1 MDNSVEQFVE
11 KIKTRLS
18 RIEANLSNEERL
30 KYQSQI
36 DMIYRLLD
44 LFEDTGGVSKEI
56 KKKLDEATKQISKA
70 IEGKELLTTK
80 GLTPVKP
87 NIDSLDNETINRAKM
102 ANASNIFLETENVD
116 ATNESLRGTGFKVD
130 EELSTGEGLVLN
142 NPETNEVKVSF
153 RGTNTSFKRPISSV
167 KDLVSDVKIISG
179 VEQYGRE
186 GGDLETGRKLI
197 QSAIDKY
204 GKENVNELVGY
215 SLGGAKSLLLGDEF
229 NIKSTTFN
237 PLIGYNSMKASTT
250 ATPHDIFRTTEDITS
265 LGAGFATE
273 KKNWNVKSIL
283 PKKISL
289 NPREAHKL
297 SNFLDNDN
305 RHTGKSPL
313 ETKINN
319 VFEAGKRKAQVEDF
333 NDTFDLLSGI
343 DDIPGIDEK
352 VMEQRLQMNYPS
364 SSELLDEDAFPDVP
378 RPKPPEDTSTPD
390 ISDLERRM
398 SNLIQD
404 KPNIRNQVFNPN
416 DFKDMNARQMA
427 NMRKGRFETFSIEG
441 GDDIQRK
448 ETLPMKQ
455 VKGKASD
462 IDLGIFEPT
471 EPDKKIKDIDFDD
484 ITDFFRNNSSNKS
497 NKVNDFELS
506 SLNDDEI
513 DTLMT
518 GSDKD
523 RNSFEEI
530 TNNEFN
536 DSVTDLEDHI
546 KLSTDNIESGGIGED
561 LIRGLSPTNLLGG
574 IAGGFLS
581 QSAVDFID
589 PDKKIQKQVREGLI
603 GSGAGLIGGLAS
615 AGLGAEVALFPETI
629 AGGAGYLAGEEAT
642 EGITKLTGSRAAG
655 DVIGS
660 GIGGAVSGATLA
672 LGGAIAAD
680 VATGAAI
687 GTALDPVTAGL
698 GTAIGAGIGSAIGGI
713 SYGLHKLFG

>member
-1 MDNSVEQFVE
+1 MDNSVGQFVE
-11 KIKTRLS
+11 NIKARLS
-18 RIEANLSNEERL
+18 RIEANLSNEGRL
-30 KYQSQI
+30 KYQKDI

-56 KKKLDEATKQISKA
+56 KKKLDEATKKISKV
-70 IEGKELLTTK
+70 IEGKELLATK
-80 GLTPVKP
+80 GLSPVKP
-87 NIDSLDNETINRAKM
+87 NIDTLDEETINKAKM
-102 ANASNIFLETENVD
+102 VNASNVFLETDNNID

-130 EELSTGEGLVLN
+130 GDLSTDEGLVLT

-153 RGTNTSFKRPISSV
+153 RGTNTSYKRPIQSV

-179 VEQYGRE
+179 TEQYGGE
-186 GGDLETGRKLI
+186 GDLQTGRNLI

-204 GKENVNELVGY
+204 GNKENMEIVGH
-215 SLGGAKSLLLGDEF
+215 SLGGAKALLLGDEF
-229 NIKSTTFN
+229 GINTTTFN

-250 ATPHDIFRTTEDITS
+250 NTQHNLFRTTEDITS
-265 LGAGFATE
+265 LGAGFSTE

-289 NPREAHKL
+289 DPREAHRL
-297 SNFLDNDN
+297 TNFLDNKG
-305 RHTGKSPL
+305 RHTGTSPL

-343 DDIPGIDEK
+343 DDIPGIDQR

-364 SSELLDEDAFPDVP
+364 SSELLDESSLQEPTP
-378 RPKPPEDTSTPD
+378 QPEEMIDTS
-390 ISDLERRM
+390 DLQRRM
-398 SNLIQD
+398 NNLIQD
-404 KPNIRNQVFNPN
+404 KPVRENVFNPD
-416 DFKDMNARQMA
+416 DFKNKNARDMA
-427 NMRKGRFETFSIEG
+427 NMRKGRFEKFSIEG
-441 GDDIQRK
+441 DPVTSEK
-448 ETLPMKQ
+448 LPSTK
-455 VKGKASD
+455 KFTGKASD
-462 IDLGIFEPT
+462 ISLGIFEPV
-471 EPDKKIKDIDFDD
+471 EPDKQIKDIDFDD
-484 ITDFFRNNSSNKS
+484 MTDFFRNNSSSNPNKI
-497 NKVNDFELS
+497 NDFELS

-523 RNSFEEI
+523 RNSFEEL

-536 DSVTDLEDHI
+536 DSVNDLDNHI
-546 KLSTDNIESGGIGED
+546 KLSTENIESGGFGED

-574 IAGGFLS
+574 LAGGFLS
-581 QSAVDFID
+581 QQAVDFID

-642 EGITKLTGSRAAG
+642 ESITKLTGSRAAG

-672 LGGAIAAD
+672 LGGAVAAD
-680 VATGAAI
+680 LATGAAI

-698 GTAIGAGIGSAIGGI
+698 GTVIGAGIGSAIGGI